1 MGRLSGCSLPQPRL
15 ASCSGL
21 GLDLKWAA
29 VEMLTILVLRM
40 SNINDDFELGVNVID
55 VFISF
60 ALSGLVPAFLSTQG
74 LRPGLHS
81 CAASRLGLV

>member
-1 MGRLSGCSLPQPRL
+1 
-15 ASCSGL
+15 
-21 GLDLKWAA
+21 
-29 VEMLTILVLRM
+29 MLTILVLRM